1 MKIIC
6 IGDSLTYGFGMS
18 RSNIWTNIAKD
29 KLSVDIINEGING
42 DTTGGMLSR
51 FNDSVII
58 KKPDVVFIMGGTNDL
73 IAGATLGVVQANIM
87 SMVHQ
92 SFGKLLMPIIGIPSK
107 VDIKNIRKDWAEFTD
122 FNKISSE
129 MEKYK
134 SWIIGFCK
142 TFGVNYIDFNS
153 EIETKAKLL
162 NESIYMDGLHLNQEG
177 QKIMAEIFIDKI
189 NKIKN
194 N

>member
-6 IGDSLTYGFGMS
+6 IGDSLTFGYGIK
-18 RSNIWTNIAKD
+18 RSNIWTNLAKD
-29 KLSVDIINEGING
+29 KLNVEIINEGING

-58 KKPDVVFIMGGTNDL
+58 KKPDIVFIMGGSNDL
-73 IAGATLGVVQANIM
+73 IAGATLGVMQANIM

-92 SFGKLLMPIIGIPSK
+92 SFGKLIVPIIGIPSK
-107 VDIKNIRKDWAEFTD
+107 VDILNVRKDWAEFTD
-122 FNKISSE
+122 FYEISSQ

-134 SWIIGFCK
+134 TWIIEFSK
-142 TFGVNYIDFNS
+142 TFGVNYIDFNYEVEKS
-153 EIETKAKLL
+153 ALLL
-162 NESIYMDGLHLNQEG
+162 NESIYIDGLHLNEVG
-177 QKIMAEIFIDKI
+177 HKIMSEIFIEKI
-189 NKIKN
+189 NEMKN